1 MGMKVYAIILA
12 GGIGARLGNAVPK
25 QYLRVNGR
33 MIIEYC
39 MDIIASHEMIDGIQV
54 VVSDEWKRDLERII
68 ESFPADKKNK
78 FTGFSIPGENRQLS
92 IYHALQDLSNIAD
105 ADDCI
110 MIHDAARPLL
120 QAEQISACVN
130 KLVEQDGR
138 YDGVMPVLPMKDT
151 VYLCEN
157 GESVS
162 SLLNREQIFAGQAP
176 EFFRYGKYFEAN
188 KALLQDE
195 ILKIN
200 GSTEPAIMAGM
211 NIAMVEGDEGNFKI
225 TTAVDLERFREV
237 IERSEK

>member
-1 MGMKVYAIILA
+1 
-12 GGIGARLGNAVPK
+12 
-25 QYLRVNGR
+25 
-33 MIIEYC
+33 
-39 MDIIASHEMIDGIQV
+39 
-54 VVSDEWKRDLERII
+54 
-68 ESFPADKKNK
+68 
-78 FTGFSIPGENRQLS
+78 
-92 IYHALQDLSNIAD
+92 
-105 ADDCI
+105 
-110 MIHDAARPLL
+110 
-120 QAEQISACVN
+120 
-130 KLVEQDGR
+130 
-138 YDGVMPVLPMKDT
+138 MKDT

-211 NIAMVEGDEGNFKI
+211 NIAMVAGDEGNFKI

>member
-39 MDIIASHEMIDGIQV
+39 MDIIASHEMIDGIQL
-54 VVSDEWKRDLERII
+54 VVSDEWKWDLERII
-68 ESFPADKKNK
+68 ESFPSDKKNK

-120 QAEQISACVN
+120 QAEQISACIN

-176 EFFRYGKYFEAN
+176 EFFR
-188 KALLQDE
+188 
-195 ILKIN
+195 
-200 GSTEPAIMAGM
+200 
-211 NIAMVEGDEGNFKI
+211 
-225 TTAVDLERFREV
+225 
-237 IERSEK
+237 